1 MLYGSI
7 AHKLT
12 TVQPSFSRRVSFWL
26 GHHMQ
31 MFSLN
36 KVRTFA
42 AVNRAKENKK
52 QKTCLAR
59 EQQIALR
66 WPTIVYTH
74 LFCRE
79 LWGGCPGNPAHRGCS
94 TQYRIVKRVSVHV
107 CMHLPHITTT
117 CASLI
122 LQSPRVQIII
132 VDLHTLF
139 TQQLIDPDT
148 TQEFSCWA
156 VLTNEF
162 PAAFISSKEAR
173 ELGRPISDWMQW
185 LSVYRNE

>member
-1 MLYGSI
+1 MSRPVLVKAGNVGNHLCQNQIQSPFWFVCIFSNSHVMLYSII

-12 TVQPSFSRRVSFWL
+12 TVQPSFSRRVSFRL

-42 AVNRAKENKK
+42 AVNRAKENKT
-52 QKTCLAR
+52 QKTCLAT

-94 TQYRIVKRVSVHV
+94 SQYHIVKRVSVHV
-107 CMHLPHITTT
+107 CTYHISPPH
-117 CASLI
+117 
-122 LQSPRVQIII
+122 V
-132 VDLHTLF
+132 LH
-139 TQQLIDPDT
+139 
-148 TQEFSCWA
+148 
-156 VLTNEF
+156 
-162 PAAFISSKEAR
+162 
-173 ELGRPISDWMQW
+173 
-185 LSVYRNE
+185 